1 MTRHLTVGVDG
12 SPESRWAAS
21 WAADEAA
28 LRSLPL
34 RLIYAEDRPVSVAM
48 PVSSFETQE
57 RGSDRILTE
66 VANDLRERHPGLDM
80 TTGRL
85 SARPPAAL
93 SAEASEADLLVLG
106 SRGLSRITV
115 LFNARLT
122 WPRSVAS
129 SGRSSSCGRPSGRTT
144 SHRPRT
150 GPYRDLVVD
159 VDAHQPCDAL
169 LAFAFDEAARRDC
182 VPWIAHGWSLPW

>member
-85 SARPPAAL
+85 SARPQRPCP
-93 SAEASEADLLVLG
+93 
-106 SRGLSRITV
+106 
-115 LFNARLT
+115 
-122 WPRSVAS
+122 PR
-129 SGRSSSCGRPSGRTT
+129 R
-144 SHRPRT
+144 
-150 GPYRDLVVD
+150 
-159 VDAHQPCDAL
+159 
-169 LAFAFDEAARRDC
+169 ARRTYWC
-182 VPWIAHGWSLPW
+182 SARVGSAASRCSSTLV